1 MVIREPEQQ
10 EIPDLYA
17 ILSQYPSS
25 FWDEI
30 GASGFVRWFNEN
42 AQYPLVGVE
51 HGQILAFAY
60 LDYVS
65 KGHYANVVF
74 AKRKGIDYVQLLN
87 AIREAGLPYY
97 FDELDI
103 VKLTATAPVGHTA
116 SVHFLN
122 NVGFTLDG
130 ILKKHAKINGVW
142 HDYHLFSLLRED
154 LK

>member
-1 MVIREPEQQ
+1 MIIREPEQH
-10 EIPDLYA
+10 EIPELYE

-25 FWDEI
+25 FRDEI
-30 GASGFVRWFNEN
+30 GEAGFVQWFKEN
-42 AQYPLVGVE
+42 ARYPLIGVE
-51 HGQILAFAY
+51 HGQILAFVY

-65 KGHYANVVF
+65 EGHYANVVF

-87 AIREAGLPYY
+87 AIRRAGLPYY
-97 FDELDI
+97 FALDI
-103 VKLTATAPVGHTA
+103 VKLTATAPVGHRA

-130 ILKKHAKINGVW
+130 ILKKHAKIKGVW
-142 HDYHLFSLLRED
+142 HDYHLFSYLRED

>member
-1 MVIREPEQQ
+1 MVIREPEQH
-10 EIPDLYA
+10 EIPELYE

-30 GASGFVRWFNEN
+30 GEAGFVRWFNEN

-74 AKRKGIDYVQLLN
+74 AKRKGINYVQLLN

-142 HDYHLFSLLRED
+142 HDYHLFSYLRED

>member
-1 MVIREPEQQ
+1 MIIRAPEQH
-10 EIPDLYA
+10 EIPKLYG

-25 FWDEI
+25 FRDEI
-30 GASGFVRWFNEN
+30 GEAGFVQWFNEN
-42 AQYPLVGVE
+42 AKFPLVGVE
-51 HGQILAFAY
+51 HGQILAFVY

-65 KGHYANVVF
+65 PGHYANVVF

-97 FDELDI
+97 FAFDI
-103 VKLTATAPVGHTA
+103 VKLTATTPVGHRA
-116 SVHFLN
+116 SVRFLN

-142 HDYHLFSLLRED
+142 CDYHLFSYLREA